1 MGRWIRFGNVLERA
15 MNVLAAFL
23 TAIMAIVV
31 CWQVFARYVLNTG
44 QFWAEEFAVICM
56 FWLALL
62 GAAGALWSGDHIG
75 LRVIVDRLPDR
86 ARETVQAASE
96 LLVGVFAVLLF
107 FQGLELVARTSG
119 GDWSAL
125 RVPLGYTYVVL
136 PISAA
141 LMAILSLLKGA
152 VRMLSLF
159 GVVETPR
166 RWSTGGEER

>member
-1 MGRWIRFGNVLERA
+1 MERWVRFGNTLGRVA
-15 MNVLAAFL
+15 NVSAAIL
-23 TAIMAIVV
+23 TAMMSIVI

-75 LRVIVDRLPDR
+75 LRMIVDRLPER
-86 ARETVQAASE
+86 GREAVAIVTEFCIAA
-96 LLVGVFAVLLF
+96 FAVLLF
-107 FQGLELVARTSG
+107 LQGLELVARTAG

-152 VRMLSLF
+152 LRTISLL
-159 GVVETPR
+159 G
-166 RWSTGGEER
+166 GGEIVGPGSVEGDEL

>member
-1 MGRWIRFGNVLERA
+1 MGRWIRFGNVLERIT
-15 MNVLAAFL
+15 NVLAAFL

-75 LRVIVDRLPDR
+75 LRVIVDRLPKR
-86 ARETVQAASE
+86 WRGAPQVASE
-96 LLVGVFAVLLF
+96 LLIGVFAVLLF

-141 LMAILSLLKGA
+141 LMAILSLLKG
-152 VRMLSLF
+152 VLRTIFLL
-159 GVVETPR
+159 GGGEIPR
-166 RWSTGGEER
+166 RWSTDLEER